1 MKILNYC
8 KESLNQA
15 DFSDCEKALFWRVQ
29 GPFSVRPI
37 QALEPGCTDW
47 HKQQVRIT
55 RSVHTK
61 SALIWDPSFK
71 LLK

>member
-29 GPFSVRPI
+29 GPFSVSPI
-37 QALEPGCTDW
+37 QALEPGCTD
-47 HKQQVRIT
+47 
-55 RSVHTK
+55 
-61 SALIWDPSFK
+61 
-71 LLK
+71 